1 MAIGLAIYAV
11 GVIEEGTTR
20 LNVAI
25 TPCASVAM
33 FIKQNSILPGK
44 LF

>member
-1 MAIGLAIYAV
+1 MAIGLVIYAV

-20 LNVAI
+20 LNVALI
-25 TPCASVAM
+25 PCASVAM
-33 FIKQNSILPGK
+33 LIKQNSILPGK